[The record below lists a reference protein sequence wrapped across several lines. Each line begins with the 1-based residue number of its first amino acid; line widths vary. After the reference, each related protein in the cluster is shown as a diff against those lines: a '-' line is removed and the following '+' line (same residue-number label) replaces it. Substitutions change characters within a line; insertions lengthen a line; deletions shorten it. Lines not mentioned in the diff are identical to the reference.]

1 MVDWQITA
9 KTIFCE
15 AVDDEV
21 TVLVQKSGEARC
33 TGCRKYD
40 HPNDIT
46 RRLVKEKTLKLKRPL
61 KCEGEECPRVTG
73 YKKQIMAEK

>member
-1 MVDWQITA
+1 MTDWQITA
-9 KTIFCE
+9 KTIFCD

-21 TVLVQKSGEARC
+21 TVLVQKSGDARC

-40 HPNDIT
+40 NPNDIT
-46 RRLVKEKTLKLKRPL
+46 RRLVKEKTRKLKRPL
-61 KCEGEECPRVTG
+61 KCEGEECPRVTV